1 MPDTTL
7 SQALREAYASAPS
20 NVTIYHTLEL
30 RHPAF
35 SSPIRV
41 VRDNANLLAR
51 LETSAPANPGEQ
63 VEFIAFAFDFNKPDV
78 SATGV
83 PQIQLEIDNVDRAIV
98 ANIEAA
104 MASTELVKL
113 TYREYIS
120 TDLTAPQNDPP
131 VHMTILTISAD
142 VFRVRCTAGFA
153 NLLNYRFPRTEYD
166 ADVFPGLVAS

>member
-7 SQALREAYASAPS
+7 SEALREAYASAPS
-20 NVTIYHTLEL
+20 HIVIYHTIEL

-35 SSPIRV
+35 TTPIRV
-41 VRDNANLLAR
+41 VRNNANLVAR
-51 LETSAPANPGEQ
+51 LESSAPENPGEQ
-63 VEFIAFAFDFNKPDV
+63 VEFVAFSFDFTKPEI
-78 SATGV
+78 STSGV
-83 PQIQLEIDNVDRAIV
+83 PQVVLEIDNVDRAIV

-104 MASTELVKL
+104 MAGTDLIKV

-120 TDLTAPQNDPP
+120 TDLMAPQNDPP
-131 VHMTILTISAD
+131 LHMTILTISAD

-153 NLLNYRFPRTEYD
+153 NLVNYRFPRTEYD